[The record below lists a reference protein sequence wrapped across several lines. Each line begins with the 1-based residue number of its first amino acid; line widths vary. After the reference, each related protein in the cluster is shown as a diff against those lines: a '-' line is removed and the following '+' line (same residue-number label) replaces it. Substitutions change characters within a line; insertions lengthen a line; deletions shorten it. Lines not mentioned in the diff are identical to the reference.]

1 MASEHV
7 RPALTDATVA
17 VHLLFTVSYEGSGA
31 LLHRR
36 VTDTLFVVTEKC
48 QCGFCGKCLETKST
62 VWISLWK
69 TRGRLE
75 LQLWFFSS
83 VRIISYS
90 SRCEYCSA
98 ATRNK

>member
-31 LLHRR
+31 LLLRR

-48 QCGFCGKCLETKST
+48 WCGFVEN
-62 VWISLWK
+62 V
-69 TRGRLE
+69 
-75 LQLWFFSS
+75 
-83 VRIISYS
+83 
-90 SRCEYCSA
+90 
-98 ATRNK
+98 